1 MKRLVLMLAAAL
13 VLIAAAPAH
22 AQFVSDAFTE
32 TGGLP
37 VILSSHTPDTG
48 STWVKHGS
56 YTGDLTVDHAND
68 RVVGGGAALGIY
80 YNDAAPASADYT
92 VQVDVV
98 MLNNTLA
105 GYPGVAGRV
114 NTGADTMYRAIYDQP
129 NGNWVL
135 DKQVAGA
142 NTVLGTYAQSLSNS
156 TTYVLKLEMIG
167 TAIKL
172 YVDGVERVCANSC
185 AGDSS
190 IAAAG
195 KAGAILVS
203 SGVSDLDNFV
213 ATNASAAAAT
223 CTLGLLGVGC

>member
-172 YVDGVERVCANSC
+172 YVDAVQRVSVTDSGV
-185 AGDSS
+185 
-190 IAAAG
+190 AAAG
-195 KAGAILVS
+195 KAGVVLFA
-203 SGVSDLDNFV
+203 SGVSDVDNFV

-223 CTLGLLGVGC
+223 CTLSLLGVGC